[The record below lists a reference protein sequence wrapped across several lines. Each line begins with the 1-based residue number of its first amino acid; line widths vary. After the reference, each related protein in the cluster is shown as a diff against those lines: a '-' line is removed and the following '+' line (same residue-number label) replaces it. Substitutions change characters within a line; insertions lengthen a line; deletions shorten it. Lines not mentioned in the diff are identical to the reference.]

1 MLTEV
6 YKKNRVKW
14 AKNHLN
20 DNWKNTLFTDETAFQ
35 LYQNTIERWYKG
47 ECLIRRMSKDRRKI
61 FAWGGFCARGKTSL
75 FCFQSIMDGKFY
87 VKILENHLGEINK
100 CLGRM
105 ALTAR

>member
-35 LYQNTIERWYKG
+35 LYRNTIERWYKG
-47 ECLIRRMSKDRRKI
+47 ERPIRRMPKDRRKI
-61 FAWGGFCARGKTSL
+61 FAWVAFVQEERRVYFAS
-75 FCFQSIMDGKFY
+75 S
-87 VKILENHLGEINK
+87 
-100 CLGRM
+100 
-105 ALTAR
+105 A